1 MRSSRYDVTQEA
13 RLFVLR
19 PSTPQLSDN
28 PRPQHLYHQ
37 RRGRTSSRNATRPT
51 CPPDRTIRNK
61 LQRQKGHIHA
71 SLRGVQK
78 LCHGRNGGSK
88 HCSIKR
94 MNPFSS
100 LPVSCPKFLS
110 CTFGALAYHG
120 VYSGC
125 LEVQVCI
132 DPVLTTDV
140 PHCLVIFKRILFTK
154 QRNQT
159 ICVCEPT

>member
-1 MRSSRYDVTQEA
+1 MMLRKKRGFSSCAPPPLNSRTTLDLSICTTNAAVVHPHVTQ
-13 RLFVLR
+13 
-19 PSTPQLSDN
+19 
-28 PRPQHLYHQ
+28 
-37 RRGRTSSRNATRPT
+37 RGPLA
-51 CPPDRTIRNK
+51 IRNK

-110 CTFGALAYHG
+110 CTFRALAYHG
-120 VYSGC
+120 IYSGC

-132 DPVLTTDV
+132 DPVLATDV